1 MRGHSM
7 KIVNANHKGGVGK
20 TTLTVQIAIALAKTG
35 LRVAVIDLD
44 PQWNASRRL
53 GFIPSAENPVP
64 TISEAIK
71 SGERG
76 SASEIVVTLPG
87 DGYSIDLLPSRH
99 DLENRVNEAGMVG
112 ATRRLVKVIDGWEDD
127 YDVILIDTPPNMG
140 HLTQMGLAAADVV
153 IGVTEA
159 EFDSIDGINRIA
171 EFVQVHAE
179 DLANPDLRFAGIAVN
194 KVDNV
199 NEHKFQLETLQN
211 NWGDLVLSPIVK
223 KRIPIA
229 EANAAAASVD
239 KYEAELAEVFHELAQ
254 SVLKAAKDVR
264 P

>member
-1 MRGHSM
+1 M

-20 TTLTVQIAIALAKTG
+20 TTFTVQIAIAFAKMG

-53 GFIPSAENPVP
+53 GFVPSTTNPVP
-64 TISEAIK
+64 TIAEAIK

-76 SASEIVVTLPG
+76 VAREIVVSLPG

-112 ATRRLVKVIDGWEDD
+112 ATRRLVKVIEGWEDD

-140 HLTQMGLAAADVV
+140 HLTQLGLAAADVV

-159 EFDSIDGINRIA
+159 EFDSIDGINRIV
-171 EFVQVHAE
+171 EFVRVHAE
-179 DLANPDLRFAGIAVN
+179 DLSNPGLRFAGIAVN

-199 NEHKFQLETLQN
+199 NEHKLQLETLQR

-229 EANAAAASVD
+229 EANAAAESVE
-239 KYEAELAEVFHELAQ
+239 KYEKGLAEVFSALAK
-254 SVLKAAKDVR
+254 SVLDAANGV
-264 P
+264 PS